1 VCRGAGIIV
10 DSSDNLYITGGTTV
24 TTAFDTTSVP
34 FIVLSDMLTFQ
45 LRDPFYKYCS
55 ATGAGL
61 FAAVAGINTPFFI
74 QCRDIFGDPANSA
87 SIRVDI
93 TGKVSRTISLST
105 LWLIDAVFE
114 IDGVLFLFC

>member
-1 VCRGAGIIV
+1 
-10 DSSDNLYITGGTTV
+10 
-24 TTAFDTTSVP
+24 
-34 FIVLSDMLTFQ
+34 MLTFQ

-93 TGKVSRTISLST
+93 TGKVSRIISLST
-105 LWLIDAVFE
+105 LLLIDAVFE
-114 IDGVLFLFC
+114 IDVTSPLVIAEFLFRNTRTDNLI